1 MKGFSAL
8 MVIGLANGLIH
19 WQVFFVL
26 RSAVGLS
33 QAVSNLTAFCV
44 ATAFSFY
51 VNALYIFEPG
61 APRRGYLPLTAAMAG
76 LSYGI
81 GAAGDTRNLPGW
93 VALVSFSL
101 LNLAI
106 GYSFFRFVVFRDRH
120 QV

>member
-1 MKGFSAL
+1 MRGFSAL

-33 QAVSNLTAFCV
+33 QAVSNLMAFCV

-61 APRRGYLPLTAAMAG
+61 APRRGYLPLNAAMAG

-81 GAAGDTRNLPGW
+81 GAAGDARNLPGW

-106 GYSFFRFVVFRDRH
+106 GYGFFRFVVFRRRDH
-120 QV
+120 V